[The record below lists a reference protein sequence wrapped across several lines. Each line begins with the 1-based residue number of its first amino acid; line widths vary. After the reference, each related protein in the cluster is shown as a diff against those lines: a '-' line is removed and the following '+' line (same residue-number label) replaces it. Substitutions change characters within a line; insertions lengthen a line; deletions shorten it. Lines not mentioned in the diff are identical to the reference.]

1 MKNENGFT
9 NRYKRVPGT
18 LLLRKK
24 FVQIGISL
32 THLFHI
38 TIVSYCN
45 NLTNRE
51 NGSDPE
57 NQQIIEAQ
65 VTKKTGNLRNVHL
78 LLLCHFVFDLLGTRA
93 VGYFDT
99 GLDGPQLELGFSVWT
114 GCVRRLIK
122 GKSFRTSLDLGCP
135 ILVHVVSRL

>member
-1 MKNENGFT
+1 MENENGFT
-9 NRYKRVPGT
+9 NRYKRVPDT

-24 FVQIGISL
+24 LVQIGISL

-45 NLTNRE
+45 NFTNRE

-65 VTKKTGNLRNVHL
+65 VTKETGNLQNVH
-78 LLLCHFVFDLLGTRA
+78 LLLCHFVFDLLSTGA

-99 GLDGPQLELGFSVWT
+99 GLDRPQLELGFSGW
-114 GCVRRLIK
+114 G
-122 GKSFRTSLDLGCP
+122 
-135 ILVHVVSRL
+135 LVLYIYMGLLRVIEQMNCGGIDI

>member
-65 VTKKTGNLRNVHL
+65 VTKKTGNCEMCIYYCCVILFLTFWAPELWDILIRVWMVLNWNWAF
-78 LLLCHFVFDLLGTRA
+78 LCGQDVFGD
-93 VGYFDT
+93 
-99 GLDGPQLELGFSVWT
+99 
-114 GCVRRLIK
+114 
-122 GKSFRTSLDLGCP
+122 
-135 ILVHVVSRL
+135 

>member
-1 MKNENGFT
+1 MENENGFT
-9 NRYKRVPGT
+9 NRYKRIPDT

-38 TIVSYCN
+38 TIDSYCN
-45 NLTNRE
+45 NFTNRE

-65 VTKKTGNLRNVHL
+65 VTKRTGNLQNVH

-99 GLDGPQLELGFSVWT
+99 GLDGPQLELAFQVGIGLLYIYIWDFY
-114 GCVRRLIK
+114 G
-122 GKSFRTSLDLGCP
+122 
-135 ILVHVVSRL
+135 